1 MNTKNKI
8 FYIPTIPKEQ
18 EAKYSAFLFSGNLMR
33 SPFLFGVSTIL
44 ASILSTYYAL
54 IYRITAENKAFFT
67 SLSSISLLIFV
78 FVSYLASVRLR
89 EINPLESKKIFLFF
103 SYLPCLIIIIH
114 SIVVMVINDS
124 SFIFYSFTLLIAS
137 LLYFTPKMIALHYT
151 TIISLHIIIMLIANN
166 LSSISLFASCIVAA
180 TGVVI
185 SYAVYINKYTEFE
198 LLSHLRDNNYMLL
211 ENNKELSVFS
221 YSDALTGVNN
231 RRRIED
237 ILKKEWKKC
246 KEKQLPISIIFI
258 DIDNFKLYNDTYGHV
273 EGDKC
278 LIQVASAIEFL
289 CSSLP
294 LSMHC
299 SMGRYG
305 GEEFIVILPNSTEE
319 TVCSFGEKLVEAI
332 RSLNIANERVLE
344 NPFITISC
352 GATSMIPDENKRILY
367 ILETADQALYYI
379 KSHGKNN
386 ILHFNQLNRELD
398 EQEKNI

>member
-1 MNTKNKI
+1 MNTKNTI

-18 EAKYSAFLFSGNLMR
+18 ESKYSAFLFRGNLMR
-33 SPFLFGVSTIL
+33 SPFLFGVSTLL
-44 ASILSTYYAL
+44 ASILSTYYAF
-54 IYRITAENKAFFT
+54 IYRTTAENKAFFS
-67 SLSSISLLIFV
+67 SLSCISLLIFV
-78 FVSYLASVRLR
+78 FVSYLASVRLK
-89 EINPLESKKIFLFF
+89 EINPIESRKIFLIF
-103 SYLPCLIIIIH
+103 SYLPCLVIVIH
-114 SIVVMVINDS
+114 SLVVMVINDS

-137 LLYFTPKMIALHYT
+137 LFYFTPKMIAFHYSL
-151 TIISLHIIIMLIANN
+151 IISLHIAVMLLADK
-166 LSSISLFASCIVAA
+166 LSSISLFSSFIIVL

-198 LLSHLRDNNYMLL
+198 LLSNLKDNNSILL

-237 ILKKEWKKC
+237 ILKKEWKNC
-246 KEKQLPISIIFI
+246 KEKQVPISIIFI

-278 LIQVASAIEFL
+278 LIQVAGAIENL

-305 GEEFIVILPNSTEE
+305 GEEFIVILPGSTED
-319 TVCSFGEKLVEAI
+319 TVYNFGLRLVEDI
-332 RSLNIANERVLE
+332 RSLNISNERVLE

-352 GATSMIPDENKRILY
+352 GATSMIPDDNKRILY

-379 KSHGKNN
+379 KSHGKDN
-386 ILHFNQLNRELD
+386 ILHFNQLNRELV
-398 EQEKNI
+398 EQQKNI